1 MSRTTWALDPELAN
15 YLLAIGQPEQAVLSR
30 IRQNTQSHRMGKM
43 SLAPEQAHLLTWL
56 VQLIQAKHYLELGV
70 FTGYSSTAVALALPE
85 DGTVTACDINDTFTQ
100 DARTAWAEAGVS
112 DKITLH
118 LQPALFTLDELL
130 EAGLQNHYDL
140 AFIDAD
146 KPTTP
151 AYFERCLQLVR
162 PGGIIAIDNV
172 LLNGRVL
179 QETDPKSPPSIS
191 IMQTFN
197 ANLPLDSRIIPITVP
212 VGDGLTLLLKK

>member
-1 MSRTTWALDPELAN
+1 MSRTTWSLEPELAQH
-15 YLLAIGQPEQAVLSR
+15 LLAIGQPEAEALKN
-30 IRQNTQSHRMGKM
+30 IRERTESHRLGKM

-56 VQLIQAKHYLELGV
+56 VKLTQAKHYLELGV

-85 DGTVTACDINDTFTQ
+85 DGTVTACDLNDTFTQ
-100 DARTAWAEAGVS
+100 QARTAWREAGVA
-112 DKITLH
+112 DKVTLH

-130 EAGLQNHYDL
+130 EDGFHNHYDL

-146 KPTTP
+146 KPSTP
-151 AYFERCLQLVR
+151 AYFERCLQLIR

-179 QETDPKSPPSIS
+179 HPTDEKTPPSIA
-191 IMQTFN
+191 IMQAFN
-197 ANLPLDSRIIPITVP
+197 ANLPLDPRIVPITVP